1 MEPPRPSPGDSSLP
15 GCVVL
20 VGAGPGAADLLTM
33 RGAHWLRQ
41 ADVVLYDYLAN
52 PALLAGA
59 SPRAELVCLGRHGR
73 ERVWSQDQINE
84 RIVAEA
90 QAGKCV
96 VRLKGGDP
104 IIFGCLA
111 QELQAIIS
119 ARIPFEIVPG
129 VTAASAAAAGTG
141 LAITHRDLAS
151 AVALVTG
158 REDRDKADASLD
170 YAALARF
177 PGTLVFY
184 MGTTTVETWSTGL
197 LAAGK
202 AATTPVA
209 IVRRASL
216 SDQTM
221 WETTLGDVASL
232 VRRETPLRPPVVF
245 IVGAVADPAHRLT
258 GQRLR
263 QGDGQTVLVTR
274 PLAQAGALVEQL
286 RVGGFQAISW
296 PVIEVREPDDW
307 APVDA
312 LLARPCEFEWAAFT
326 SSNGVDGFME
336 RLLASGRD
344 SRWLGACRIA
354 AVGPGTA
361 QRLRKWGLRTDLLPE
376 TFAARYLATALI
388 EATQP
393 GDRVLFPGAVQ
404 SRPELSHRL
413 EEADR
418 VVSAV
423 AVYQTSPVTHAEPHL
438 VASMEA
444 GHWNWTTVTSPR
456 VAETL
461 HQIFGPHLART
472 RLVSISPLTSRSLR
486 ELGLSVAAEATEA
499 TDAGLSQA
507 IQRAAAGEG
516 SEP

>member
-73 ERVWSQDQINE
+73 ERVWSQDQINQ
-84 RIVAEA
+84 RIVEEA

-361 QRLRKWGLRTDLLPE
+361 QRLRNGGSAPICCQKRSRHGTWRQRSSRRLSQE
-376 TFAARYLATALI
+376 TVYCS
-388 EATQP
+388 P
-393 GDRVLFPGAVQ
+393 AVQ

-472 RLVSISPLTSRSLR
+472 RLVSIQPADVPQL
-486 ELGLSVAAEATEA
+486 A
-499 TDAGLSQA
+499 
-507 IQRAAAGEG
+507 
-516 SEP
+516 